1 MYFGTWQNECR
12 FHFLGGRYPTF
23 ASSLKHQECP
33 HPPGALAERA
43 RVQWTLAVTEKQ
55 TKAQQSS

>member
-1 MYFGTWQNECR
+1 MYFGTWQNECQ

>member
-1 MYFGTWQNECR
+1 MYFGAWQNECR
-12 FHFLGGRYPTF
+12 FYFLAGRYPTF

-33 HPPGALAERA
+33 RPPDELTECAQ
-43 RVQWTLAVTEKQ
+43 VQWTLAVTEKQ